1 MLGSAL
7 SFIGGA
13 LIIALTFFWF
23 ASNLA
28 TALANPLFDFSLVV
42 GLVICAG
49 ASLFY
54 LRPRSHSAWGIIVLI
69 ASLADLMGSFY
80 FVYSPVNSTA
90 NSFTLLASVGPIV
103 ALAGSV
109 AGMNWKPPRQTPN
122 QQLPSS

>member
-1 MLGSAL
+1 VLGIAL

-13 LIIALTFFWF
+13 LIIALTFWF

-49 ASLFY
+49 AALFY

-80 FVYSPVNSTA
+80 FVYSPVNSAA
-90 NSFTLLASVGPIV
+90 NFFTLFASVGPIV

-109 AGMNWKPPRQTPN
+109 AGINWKPPRQTPN